1 MRLPLL
7 PLRPTAA
14 PGDGATPPTPAAA
27 AAMDE
32 AWGDEEMAVVRS
44 ILANIKAGNEEGAEK
59 LACDAVASLL
69 STNGR
74 IHRLGAEDAIWE
86 TLVRNVFPDAPK
98 VDMNMPIPARTPDP
112 PPPNNRAFFYLMCR
126 RYKRWRKLRKKVERQ
141 AKVVAAANEAAIETY
156 NALIAYGSSMRRQA
170 TRTDVAD
177 EEDKRV
183 QEPRQTPYQKL
194 HQAYGHAHHVWRQH
208 RERLEQLELWRDQA
222 KEELTQ
228 WTATAAVPRLTR
240 QGALGPP
247 RGLLDLPPPSEL
259 TSDEEGADA
268 ALHGDED

>member
-27 AAMDE
+27 NAMDE

-59 LACDAVASLL
+59 LAGDAVANFL

-86 TLVRNVFPDAPK
+86 TLVRNVFPAAPD
-98 VDMNMPIPARTPDP
+98 VNMYIPIPARTPDP

-141 AKVVAAANEAAIETY
+141 AKVVAAAKEAAIEAH
-156 NALIAYGSSMRRQA
+156 NALKAYGSSERQA

-177 EEDKRV
+177 KEDKRV
-183 QEPRQTPYQKL
+183 QEPWQTPYQKL
-194 HQAYGHAHHVWRQH
+194 HQAYGHAHYVWRQH
-208 RERLEQLELWRDQA
+208 RQKLEQLELWRNQA
-222 KEELTQ
+222 EEELTQ
-228 WTATAAVPRLTR
+228 WTAMAALPRFER

-247 RGLLDLPPPSEL
+247 RGLMDLPPPSAL
-259 TSDEEGADA
+259 SSDEDSAAA

>member
-14 PGDGATPPTPAAA
+14 PGDGATPPALAAA

-32 AWGDEEMAVVRS
+32 AWGDAEMAVVRS
-44 ILANIKAGNEEGAEK
+44 ILTNIKAGDEEGAEK
-59 LACDAVASLL
+59 LACDAVANFL

-74 IHRLGAEDAIWE
+74 IHRLGAEDAIWA
-86 TLVRNVFPDAPK
+86 TLLRNVFPDAPK

-141 AKVVAAANEAAIETY
+141 AKVVAAAHEAAIETY
-156 NALIAYGSSMRRQA
+156 NALIAYGSSMRRQ
-170 TRTDVAD
+170 
-177 EEDKRV
+177 
-183 QEPRQTPYQKL
+183 EPWETPYQQIQ
-194 HQAYGHAHHVWRQH
+194 QAHIHAYHVWNQH
-208 RERLEQLELWRDQA
+208 REKLKQLELWRDQA
-222 KEELTQ
+222 EEELTQ
-228 WTATAAVPRLTR
+228 WTAVAAVPRVER

>member
-44 ILANIKAGNEEGAEK
+44 ILANIKAGDEEGAQK
-59 LACDAVASLL
+59 LACDAVASFL

-86 TLVRNVFPDAPK
+86 TLVRNVFPAAPK
-98 VDMNMPIPARTPDP
+98 VDMNIPIPARTPDP

-141 AKVVAAANEAAIETY
+141 AKVVAAAKEAATKAY
-156 NALIAYGSSMRRQA
+156 NALKAYGSSN
-170 TRTDVAD
+170 
-177 EEDKRV
+177 RV
-183 QEPRQTPYQKL
+183 QAPWETPYEQL
-194 HQAYGHAHHVWRQH
+194 QQAYGRAHHVWRQH
-208 RERLEQLELWRDQA
+208 CEKLEQLKLWRNQA
-222 KEELTQ
+222 EQELTQ
-228 WTATAAVPRLTR
+228 WTAMVALPRFER
-240 QGALGPP
+240 QGALGLP